1 MNDFDE
7 IVRLTRDEFEPS
19 VTDRVRVKQRLSAKV
34 AGLGLTVSLA
44 TGASAARAGSLL
56 GGQSLGA
63 LSKLFFGSMVATCVG
78 VGGVVAVARS
88 VTRPVGPADV
98 PTVQA
103 RQAASKSSRGSSGV
117 APSARNSAD
126 VAPAAPALPVGEPA
140 TPAALVPTVPMR
152 GESRSRIWTEAE
164 PLPASAA
171 PAASGA
177 ELEAELGLLHEARGA
192 LTDGDLA
199 RATSALDSLD
209 QRYPAGLLLEER
221 RALRA
226 MTNCKAGTSRQ
237 AGTVFLQRYPAS
249 IYAAKVRR
257 TCGLESAS
265 PAVGVT
271 DAPSA
276 GH

>member
-1 MNDFDE
+1 MNDLDE

-19 VTDRVRVKQRLSAKV
+19 ASDRVRVKQRLSAKV

-44 TGASAARAGSLL
+44 TGATAARAGSLL

-63 LSKLFFGSMVATCVG
+63 LSKLFFGSMVATWVG

-98 PTVQA
+98 PSVQA
-103 RQAASKSSRGSSGV
+103 GHGTSRPSRAAPT
-117 APSARNSAD
+117 APSSVS
-126 VAPAAPALPVGEPA
+126 VAPAAPALPVREPA
-140 TPAALVPTVPMR
+140 ASTAPVAATPMR
-152 GESRSRIWTEAE
+152 SEPRTSIATEAAR
-164 PLPASAA
+164 PSASAA
-171 PAASGA
+171 PAALGA
-177 ELEAELGLLHEARGA
+177 ELEAELGLLRDARETLA
-192 LTDGDLA
+192 DGDLT
-199 RATSALDSLD
+199 RATQALDALD
-209 QRYPAGLLLEER
+209 QRYPEGLLLEER

-226 MTNCKAGTSRQ
+226 LTNCKAGTTGDG
-237 AGTVFLQRYPAS
+237 GTVFLRRYPTS

-265 PAVGVT
+265 RAGGVT